1 MGVAMNVGLEMRK
14 VLFHG
19 GQVFV
24 VVVVVQGPF
33 NGSVGVVDVAEM
45 QSSIRKS
52 EQTGIVPV
60 DIASWLIPLFLGVT
74 VGFTLRHGRRDRVK
88 RLG

>member
-33 NGSVGVVDVAEM
+33 NGSVGVVDVAWVQASVRE
-45 QSSIRKS
+45 S
-52 EQTGIVPV
+52 EQTGIVSV
-60 DIASWLIPLFLGVT
+60 DIVSWLIPLLLGVN
-74 VGFTLRHGRRDRVK
+74 VGFTLRHGKRDRGK
-88 RLG
+88 R